1 MSDRGRGMKP
11 SEQVYLK
18 YGDEMHR
25 LLLEVNSRLSDDDD
39 EQRKLRDKIGEL
51 SRKMEREYQ
60 QGVWGF

>member
-1 MSDRGRGMKP
+1 MKP

-18 YGDEMHR
+18 YGDEMYR